1 MAVPNGRF
9 GRRALL
15 GADALWTLMQAMKD
29 SDITRLDQ
37 DASEF
42 AGSPA
47 CLTGDTTLCWD
58 GQSGVRGASR
68 PESESD
74 GRASE
79 SEALRTE
86 IAERQRAEAA
96 LRESERLFRDM
107 MSRIKLIS
115 LMLDGRGRI
124 TELV

>member
-1 MAVPNGRF
+1 
-9 GRRALL
+9 
-15 GADALWTLMQAMKD
+15 MKD
-29 SDITRLDQ
+29 SDIIRLDQ

-42 AGSPA
+42 AGSPG
-47 CLTGDTTLCWD
+47 CLPGDTTLCWD

-74 GRASE
+74 ERASE

-107 MSRIKLIS
+107 MSRIELIS
-115 LMLDGRGRI
+115 
-124 TELV
+124 

>member
-15 GADALWTLMQAMKD
+15 GADALETLMKDMKD
-29 SDITRLDQ
+29 SDLMRLAQ
-37 DASEF
+37 NAGEF
-42 AGSPA
+42 AGSPG
-47 CLTGDTTLCWD
+47 CLTADTTLCRD
-58 GQSGVRGASR
+58 GQSGVRAVLR

-115 LMLDGRGRI
+115 LMLDRQ
-124 TELV
+124 

>member
-1 MAVPNGRF
+1 
-9 GRRALL
+9 
-15 GADALWTLMQAMKD
+15 MKD
-29 SDITRLDQ
+29 SDIICLDQ
-37 DASEF
+37 DA
-42 AGSPA
+42 
-47 CLTGDTTLCWD
+47 
-58 GQSGVRGASR
+58 
-68 PESESD
+68 
-74 GRASE
+74 

-124 TELV
+124 TYCNDYLLTLTGWRREEVIGQSLLDLFIPSDIPDVKGVFDNLLKDLPEAWHHENEI